1 VFSKSLRSKLRLIA
15 ALAGLLFTAACAPSV
30 PAPSGSGSRANAEP
44 SAPPAGRV
52 EPTQLPTPG
61 EPAVIRTIRLG
72 VPSASMNFMHP
83 VMANAA
89 GIAREHSLD
98 FEVQPSSRGASLTV
112 AAMVAEQLDF
122 AFAFE
127 SMVNAAVQGA
137 PVRGIMVVQ
146 QAAPYV
152 LVAPPE
158 IAGVADLRG
167 KVVGQ
172 SGPASASTSVIR
184 QVLARGGVPAGSYTA
199 LALGEDP
206 ERLAALQTGHI
217 QATVF
222 SPPFHRK
229 ATELGMRVI
238 ASAADYDVVS
248 PNGLGTS
255 IAVLGSR
262 RDDARAV
269 IRAFFRTTDWMRAHR
284 DDVLGYLVQQYDI
297 DREAA
302 EESYELL
309 MASWSATGLLT
320 AQQIDSTA
328 SRWREIS
335 NLPADADITSAVDF
349 SLVEEVRGSRAQ

>member
-1 VFSKSLRSKLRLIA
+1 
-15 ALAGLLFTAACAPSV
+15 
-30 PAPSGSGSRANAEP
+30 
-44 SAPPAGRV
+44 
-52 EPTQLPTPG
+52 
-61 EPAVIRTIRLG
+61 
-72 VPSASMNFMHP
+72 
-83 VMANAA
+83 
-89 GIAREHSLD
+89 
-98 FEVQPSSRGASLTV
+98 
-112 AAMVAEQLDF
+112 MVAEQLDF

-127 SMVNAAVQGA
+127 SMVNAALQGA
-137 PVRGIMVVQ
+137 PVRGIMIVQ

-158 IAGVADLRG
+158 IAAVADLRG

-184 QVLARGGVPAGSYTA
+184 QVLARSGVPASSYTA

-262 RDDARAV
+262 RDDVRAV
-269 IRAFFRTTDWMRAHR
+269 IRAFFGTTDWMRAHR
-284 DDVLGYLVQQYDI
+284 DEVLGYLVQQYDI

-320 AQQIDSTA
+320 AQQIESTA

-335 NLPADADITSAVDF
+335 NLPADADITTAVDF
-349 SLVEEVRGSRAQ
+349 SLVEEVRGAGAQ